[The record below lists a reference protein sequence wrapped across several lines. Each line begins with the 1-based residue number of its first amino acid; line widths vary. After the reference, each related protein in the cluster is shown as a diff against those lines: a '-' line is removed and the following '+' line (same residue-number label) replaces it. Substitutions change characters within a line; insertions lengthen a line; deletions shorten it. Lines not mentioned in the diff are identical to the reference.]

1 MHVLHV
7 SSCWLQAS
15 SKLRTPSFN
24 LLPNLQASS
33 LRSMS
38 ACVTEEVMRLLPRF
52 CTRRSLWQQ
61 RSFRV
66 TASIKDT
73 SVPGPHLTQTGTTKL
88 NQTYFSRSLVGAVR
102 FYSQDKIFS
111 NPGSKL
117 PAEIHHEDSP
127 RQRHR
132 GSNFNDM
139 LERCGS
145 PSDVLDLTC
154 RYAPT
159 ARQTSNC
166 LTHMWATV
174 KKLSEEQ
181 KRYELR
187 LMFEHP
193 GYDKLMQ
200 TAMGSAGHMRG
211 EDLVYSLISMVNL
224 GVPQH
229 SRVVQTFL
237 RTCQENLNDFDE
249 KVLSILASC
258 LGLMK
263 ESRNVTALK
272 EAMRLVV
279 LARLPS
285 IKNIVTLQTMMRLL
299 GEDVPLNLKRK
310 LEAKALSMAD
320 EFSLINS
327 VYMISTLATMG
338 FYSKQLLHICSKKI
352 KEDLHL
358 IPFSRLMSVL
368 QAFKQLQYKD
378 LDLLNSISD
387 HIASSVDIWT
397 HKQLVLFMSVFESL
411 AVCPTA
417 FMATFAEKVIAN
429 PDALTRRDLLCVLK
443 VYSSFN
449 YDLQDQRQQFL
460 DCLCQVLETY
470 LPQMSGFE
478 LLKSVY
484 CLCLLGH
491 VPSAPLEQLLQSSTL
506 ERFKTTEPKFLTYQ
520 ERMFRTVDLCLRLD
534 RPPLLQ
540 PLTVPESF
548 HGDPVHGSPSV
559 HPWLSQSLR
568 SVLEDPDTKL
578 QEMVVV
584 EKFYV
589 IDAVITKPLSTHGS
603 GGAGVPSSPAE
614 SSQRIALVC
623 TPHSGFCFGTSNP
636 RGPLAVKIR
645 HLKILGYEPV
655 LVVQKE
661 LESMSEEKRTEFL
674 RGLIFPEQ
682 HLLDTQPET
691 EQLGS

>member
-1 MHVLHV
+1 
-7 SSCWLQAS
+7 
-15 SKLRTPSFN
+15 
-24 LLPNLQASS
+24 
-33 LRSMS
+33 
-38 ACVTEEVMRLLPRF
+38 MRLLPRL
-52 CTRRSLWQQ
+52 CSRGSLWQ
-61 RSFRV
+61 RRGFRV
-66 TASIKDT
+66 TASMKDT
-73 SVPGPHLTQTGTTKL
+73 SVPGPHLTQIGTAKL
-88 NQTYFSRSLVGAVR
+88 NQTCFSRSLVGTVR

-111 NPGSKL
+111 NLGSKL
-117 PAEIHHEDSP
+117 PAEIPHEDSP
-127 RQRHR
+127 RQRPR
-132 GSNFNDM
+132 GHIFNDI
-139 LERCGS
+139 LEQCGS

-159 ARQTSNC
+159 GRQLSNC

-174 KKLSEEQ
+174 KRMPEEQ
-181 KRYELR
+181 RRYELQ

-193 GYDKLMQ
+193 AYGRLMQ
-200 TAMGSAGHMRG
+200 TAMNSVGHMRG

-224 GVPQH
+224 GVPEH

-249 KVLSILASC
+249 RDLSILASC

-263 ESRNVTALK
+263 ESRNVAALK
-272 EAMRLVV
+272 EGMRLVV
-279 LARLPS
+279 FARLPT

-299 GEDVPLNLKRK
+299 GEDVPLNHKRK

-327 VYMISTLATMG
+327 VYMISTMATMG
-338 FYSKQLLHICSKKI
+338 FYSKQLLQVCSKKI

-358 IPFSRLMSVL
+358 IPFGRLMSVL

-378 LDLLNSISD
+378 LDLLNHISD
-387 HIASSVDIWT
+387 HIASSIDIWT
-397 HKQLVLFMSVFESL
+397 HKQLVLLLSVYESL

-470 LPQMSGFE
+470 LPQLSGFE

-491 VPSAPLEQLLQSSTL
+491 FPSAPLEQLLHSSSL
-506 ERFKTTEPKFLTYQ
+506 ERFKTTEPKFVPNQ
-520 ERMFRTVDLCLRLD
+520 KRMFQTVDLCLRLD
-534 RPPLLQ
+534 RPPHLQ

-548 HGDPVHGSPSV
+548 QGDPVHGSPSV
-559 HPWLSQSLR
+559 HPWLSRCLQ
-568 SVLEDPDTKL
+568 SVLEDPDTML

-589 IDAVITKPLSTHGS
+589 IDAVITKPVSTHGS
-603 GGAGVPSSPAE
+603 GGAGERSSPAE

-623 TPHSGFCFGTSNP
+623 TPHSGFCSGTSNP

-655 LVVQKE
+655 LVMQKE
-661 LESMSEEKRTEFL
+661 LESKSEERRTEFL
-674 RGLIFPEQ
+674 RGLIFPE
-682 HLLDTQPET
+682 HYLLDTQPKT